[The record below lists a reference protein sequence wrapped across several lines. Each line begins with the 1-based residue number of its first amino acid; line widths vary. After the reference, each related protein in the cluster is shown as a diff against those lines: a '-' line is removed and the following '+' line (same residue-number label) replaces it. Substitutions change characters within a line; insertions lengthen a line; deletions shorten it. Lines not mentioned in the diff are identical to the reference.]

1 MYIHIERDE
10 NSSYTCSLY
19 SYIHTNEREQTGKM
33 NFTIRMNIYICVC
46 VCIYLMCSMN
56 EGIYKVNREEK
67 TKEKKKT
74 KKKTRKEKRKE
85 HDVNFRAM
93 KISM

>member
-1 MYIHIERDE
+1 
-10 NSSYTCSLY
+10 
-19 SYIHTNEREQTGKM
+19 
-33 NFTIRMNIYICVC
+33 
-46 VCIYLMCSMN
+46 MCSMN

>member
-1 MYIHIERDE
+1 
-10 NSSYTCSLY
+10 
-19 SYIHTNEREQTGKM
+19 
-33 NFTIRMNIYICVC
+33 
-46 VCIYLMCSMN
+46 MN